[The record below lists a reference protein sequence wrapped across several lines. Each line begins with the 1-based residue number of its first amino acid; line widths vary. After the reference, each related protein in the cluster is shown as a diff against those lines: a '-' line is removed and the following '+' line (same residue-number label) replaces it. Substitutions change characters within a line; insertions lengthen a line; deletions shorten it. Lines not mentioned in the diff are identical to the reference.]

1 MACLFQYLGLARPE
15 NLVKRLEPLNRQ
27 QRLSLLVASA
37 QERIV
42 PTLINNRYI
51 AIAVML
57 NLPGNAILHFD
68 LNVGLIALQPLLRSR
83 TDRYRADPA
92 AESRLMALPRWF
104 DQSRHTR

>member
-1 MACLFQYLGLARPE
+1 MACLFQYLVLARAE
-15 NLVKRLEPLNRQ
+15 NLVRQLEPLNRQ

-68 LNVGLIALQPLLRSR
+68 LNVGLIALQPLLRFR

-92 AESRLMALPRWF
+92 AE
-104 DQSRHTR
+104 